1 MLHHYTAWVEV
12 LFFTESPSL
21 PLCSSHGPELSP
33 PHVLSPTTSFFFSIQ
48 LFGPDFLYSMPQ
60 LLTCIPTPDFSY
72 PNPPYPLLALLIPLC
87 SVSAV
92 CMYVCEQDWSYCT
105 VRLCRRYAGCSASP
119 LSLCRH
125 TQRDTLTPVF
135 LCPMAGQQHTLAHCA
150 NVCVCEWLQLLLAIQ
165 AASSFS
171 ASFPPLMKIQRQ
183 HSYWHRAGQEGAEK
197 EGSSDRRKRRTT
209 WQYSVVCAPLTQK
222 MNQKS
227 NWKLKWEN

>member
-33 PHVLSPTTSFFFSIQ
+33 PHVLSSTSSFFFLHPTLWSR
-48 LFGPDFLYSMPQ
+48 LSLLYGQ

-72 PNPPYPLLALLIPLC
+72 PNPHLSLSLLALLIPLC

-105 VRLCRRYAGCSASP
+105 VRLCRRSAGCSASP

-135 LCPMAGQQHTLAHCA
+135 LCPMAGQQHTLAHCSKC
-150 NVCVCEWLQLLLAIQ
+150 VCVSDCSCFWPSRLPPRFQLH
-165 AASSFS
+165 
-171 ASFPPLMKIQRQ
+171 FPP
-183 HSYWHRAGQEGAEK
+183 
-197 EGSSDRRKRRTT
+197 
-209 WQYSVVCAPLTQK
+209 
-222 MNQKS
+222 
-227 NWKLKWEN
+227 